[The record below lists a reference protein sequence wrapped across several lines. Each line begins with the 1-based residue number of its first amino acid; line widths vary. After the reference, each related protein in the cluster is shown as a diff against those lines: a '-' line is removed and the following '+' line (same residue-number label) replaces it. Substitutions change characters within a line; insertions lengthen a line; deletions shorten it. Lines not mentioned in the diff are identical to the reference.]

1 MAAKKQK
8 ANGKT
13 PKVQPA
19 NQTRSAFRSALVGT
33 VFNMAAT
40 TATCGS
46 VLLCLI
52 AAKHFA

>member
-1 MAAKKQK
+1 MANKKQK
-8 ANGKT
+8 AKK
-13 PKVQPA
+13 PQPA
-19 NQTRSAFRSALVGT
+19 QFRWPIVSAVFRT

-40 TATCGS
+40 AGTSGS